1 MARSGVV
8 VIRNKDQHIPEKLK
22 DSLVDSCRAI
32 GCAFVDGS
40 KIESFSENAKPSAKS
55 IMESENAFNFRQVLW
70 FGCSEADFL
79 EDDLQPFSLVEDIK
93 GNKLIVAMLEGDFT
107 PYDHPEDNH
116 STAYFVV
123 NETLAE
129 KVNKVYEDC
138 DEDLKKTMQ
147 ILQSKDFRDELKP
160 VIHTN
165 GWITLLCS
173 NGEMVSYHPKDYNL
187 HVTGAWGMASKSM
200 GYEEPK
206 HGTAAPPA
214 DTGIV
219 ENAAQ
224 KLARL
229 RAEKAG
235 KAPGTGPQPSV
246 PPVAQKGKTDTAIPP
261 TAGKPKDN
269 DDPIQLPP
277 KEYLA
282 HRKKDTLINKW
293 WNRNFE
299 YGTDKSKRPAGW
311 DSGLIGFPYS
321 KLSTNSNLRAHR
333 PGETIRAPVPDI
345 PPIISA
351 KHIEIMNA
359 ERGFLKDVNED
370 SPNLLNLK
378 SINELEENYSSFFEQ
393 CDYPIHMFLRWSLK
407 KKRDFVK
414 EYPQAAYT
422 ALVDLCTM
430 VTRMN
435 PKLLEAPPKKEEEK
449 KETAA
454 TAPTV
459 TESAAE
465 RLARIRAEKAAKAA

>member
-1 MARSGVV
+1 MARTGVV

-22 DSLVDSCRAI
+22 DSLVGSCRAI
-32 GCAFVDGS
+32 GCAFVDGD
-40 KIESFSENAKPSAKS
+40 KIESFSENSTPTSKS
-55 IMESENAFNFRQVLW
+55 IMEAENAFNFRQVLW
-70 FGCSEADFL
+70 FGSSEADFL

-107 PYDHPEDNH
+107 PYIHAGDNH

-138 DEDLKKTMQ
+138 DEDLKKTME
-147 ILQSKDFRDELKP
+147 ILQSTEFRNELKT
-160 VIHTN
+160 VVHSN

-173 NGEMVSYHPKDYNL
+173 NGEMVSYHPKDYSWS
-187 HVTGAWGMASKSM
+187 VAGPWGMASKSM

-206 HGTAAPPA
+206 VGTAAPPD
-214 DTGIV
+214 DTGVV
-219 ENAAQ
+219 ESAAQ
-224 KLARL
+224 RLARL
-229 RAEKAG
+229 RAEKSS

-246 PPVAQKGKTDTAIPP
+246 PPVTQKTDTAIPP
-261 TAGKPKDN
+261 TAGKPKEDN
-269 DDPIQLPP
+269 DPIQLPP
-277 KEYLA
+277 KDYLT

-299 YGTDKSKRPAGW
+299 YGADKSKRPAGW
-311 DSGLIGFPYS
+311 ESGQIGFPYS
-321 KLSTNSNLRAHR
+321 KLGTNSPLRAHR
-333 PGETIRAPVPDI
+333 PGETIRAPTPDI

-359 ERGFLKDVNED
+359 EKGFLKDVDED

-454 TAPTV
+454 TAAPV